1 MAALEV
7 GEGRIEATQGEKSA
21 AFEWLRGRALDPKNP
36 DARRA
41 IIMLQ
46 EIHDLNAIV
55 REGLTFS
62 ALGEA
67 NLLRA
72 QKWHRGGLEEWS
84 IADWATAMA
93 GEAGEIC
100 NAVKKLRRIEDEI
113 ANISEPERQ
122 LSTRQEALEK
132 IGEEIADTLI
142 YLDLLAQRCGVNLSE
157 AVIEKYNSVSVKY
170 GFPDRIVR
178 GRHVLEAAA

>member
-1 MAALEV
+1 MSIKI
-7 GEGRIEATQGEKSA
+7 GEGRIQATVPEKSA
-21 AFEWLRGRALDPKNP
+21 AFEWLRGQALNTGNP

-41 IIMLQ
+41 AIMLQ
-46 EIHDLNAIV
+46 EVHDLNAIV
-55 REGLTFS
+55 REGLTFD

-72 QKWHRGGLEEWS
+72 MKWHRGGLDEWS

-93 GEAGEIC
+93 GEAGEVC

-113 ANISEPERQ
+113 ANISDPERQ
-122 LSTRQEALEK
+122 LSTRQEALKK

-142 YLDLLAQRCGVNLSE
+142 YLDLLAQRCGINLTE
-157 AVIEKYNSVSVKY
+157 AVIEKYNLVSAKY
-170 GFPDRIVR
+170 GFEDRIVN
-178 GRHVLEAAA
+178 GRHCLGAPS